1 MKNELFDYLVG
12 YLKSF
17 MGGGGW
23 LDGNIAE
30 QARAIFTTICFVGN
44 IDADTAVCDN
54 MLLELYNECGME
66 NFVEYDDFEIYMI
79 ELIV

>member
-1 MKNELFDYLVG
+1 MKYELFN

-17 MGGGGW
+17 MLESGW
-23 LDGNIAE
+23 HDGNIAR

-44 IDADTAVCDN
+44 IDADTVECDN
-54 MLLELYNECGME
+54 MLHTLYNEAGME
-66 NFVEYDDFEIYMI
+66 DFVEYDDFESFMI

>member
-1 MKNELFDYLVG
+1 MTHELFN

-17 MGGGGW
+17 MLESGW
-23 LDGNIAE
+23 HDGNTAR

-44 IDADTAVCDN
+44 IDADTAKCDN
-54 MLLELYNECGME
+54 MLHTLYNETGME
-66 NFVEYDDFEIYMI
+66 DFVEYDDFESFMI

>member
-1 MKNELFDYLVG
+1 MKNELFS

-17 MGGGGW
+17 MIESGW
-23 LDGNIAE
+23 HDGNTAK

-44 IDADTAVCDN
+44 IIADTAECDN
-54 MLLELYNECGME
+54 MLLDLYNEAAME
-66 NFVEYDDFEIYMI
+66 DLIDYDDFETYMV

>member
-1 MKNELFDYLVG
+1 MEAKLFN

-17 MGGGGW
+17 MIGSEW
-23 LDGNIAE
+23 HNGNTAE

-44 IDADTAVCDN
+44 IDADTAKCDN
-54 MLLELYNECGME
+54 MLLDLYNEAAME
-66 NFVEYDDFEIYMI
+66 YILDYDDFESYMI